1 MKIQNGDVF
10 RWRAES
16 FTKYYF
22 VEHDLASVDETLQGL
37 HWCRIYQEEKGAKEA
52 SGYRTILSADYF
64 RDLSTA
70 VGKSLSK
77 IEKKSDIEEIT
88 KRFIHVNAPIRHH

>member
-1 MKIQNGDVF
+1 MKIQNGDVY
-10 RWRAES
+10 RWRTES
-16 FTKYYF
+16 FVKYYF

-37 HWCRIYQEEKGAKEA
+37 HWCRIYLEEKGAREP

-70 VGKSLSK
+70 VGKSLVK
-77 IEKKSDIEEIT
+77 IEKKSEIDEIEN
-88 KRFIHVNAPIRHH
+88 RFRHLPAPIRHH

>member
-1 MKIQNGDVF
+1 MKIQNGDVY

-37 HWCRIYQEEKGAKEA
+37 HWCRIYNEEKNARGVT
-52 SGYRTILSADYF
+52 GYRTILSADYF

-77 IEKKSDIEEIT
+77 IEKKNDIADLA
-88 KRFIHVNAPIRHH
+88 KRFMHLPTPIRHH